1 MSIQNQVQSDTETS
15 LTSNTSD
22 HIHDEEPPAIIVG
35 FKNPLLASVIT
46 TLCLIIIWAV
56 ALLPLYFYLSPLPS
70 PAEGPA
76 TNSSNLTL
84 PHYPCNAP
92 LILNPV
98 THLCTLPCGWRMF
111 TPLQAK
117 AGNIVDN
124 ISLVVSLLG
133 FLFIFA
139 TWMAIKQL
147 RMFPHIIPLYIQCLS
162 SIISFVIVVG
172 NGMGQEKSFCTDEFY
187 PVPEKRQTSFCTAQG
202 LIIQYLSN
210 VLALWF
216 VVYSFTLLKMI
227 NSNTINPRQNTQ
239 TPHLLYSAICWL
251 LPIISVAMVLSKDK
265 YAPFIMRIC
274 APSNSKYAYFTNS
287 AITQLAQGVG
297 CTCLFFVVYKLCQ
310 MRNLDGV
317 AGIQAQSR
325 RKNMDKIAIRLV
337 CLMFAYAMC
346 VALVYIPT
354 CVQLRHKN
362 LLQFYVKK
370 YVACLMFAQSSD
382 FCPKEYEQFTFAD
395 TWIASYLSSALF
407 AISTVSFLAF
417 NKQSRHLWAH
427 WWNLI
432 VLCCCPPEQE
442 MIEVHKSG

>member
-76 TNSSNLTL
+76 TNS
-84 PHYPCNAP
+84 
-92 LILNPV
+92 
-98 THLCTLPCGWRMF
+98 RMF

-147 RMFPHIIPLYIQCLS
+147 CIGWETGAFYRGIRHIWVMSKGVQ
-162 SIISFVIVVG
+162 SFVIVVG

-274 APSNSKYAYFTNS
+274 APSDSKYAYFTNS

-370 YVACLMFAQSSD
+370 YVACLMFATSSD

-407 AISTVSFLAF
+407 AISTNS
-417 NKQSRHLWAH
+417 K
-427 WWNLI
+427 
-432 VLCCCPPEQE
+432 
-442 MIEVHKSG
+442 